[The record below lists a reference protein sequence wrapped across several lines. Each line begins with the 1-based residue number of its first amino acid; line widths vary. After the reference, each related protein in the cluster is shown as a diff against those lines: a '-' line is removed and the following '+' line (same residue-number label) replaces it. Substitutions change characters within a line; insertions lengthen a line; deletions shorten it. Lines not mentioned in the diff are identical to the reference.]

1 MDASALPSHTRGRL
15 FGRNVLEAL
24 FRAAPDEDLFLGELL
39 IGVDEATGRR
49 YLFRVVN
56 VSYGTEHREPGWA
69 ERVAGTLLA
78 DDARGESG
86 THTLHEQARRTY
98 RLAECRCLGYLAP
111 PPAGGSA
118 PAASAGGSAPAGLE
132 RAGSGPGRTGAG
144 GTGRP
149 APVFRKP
156 KSLPTQFSRVVSPT
170 PEDFEF
176 LAQRMGDVPIG
187 RLRSGETVVD
197 FTVGIP
203 GPSLASHI
211 GVFATTGMGKSN
223 LLQVLAAGV
232 MASNGRYGLLI
243 FDPHGEHRH
252 ALSRHPWAPVAL
264 RTYADRPL
272 PNTTTLRVSLAELS
286 VDDLRTAY
294 EWSRP
299 QEEALHELERHYSAS
314 LPTAIPTDSRRDL
327 RRTDDLR
334 TDRGIDDVRTD
345 LGIDAVGTDEVGAL
359 AQEEAWDEE
368 PGDRRGRAGGRSGG
382 RERAGGERAGGRSG
396 SGERA
401 GGRSQRATAAGLAWM
416 ADFARIE
423 DLAAFR
429 DVELSSRVAL
439 NTLQVVQRR
448 ARRIVDLPCISPDP
462 AVSVGRRVLD
472 ELAEG
477 KVVLVDVSGL
487 GSTEEV
493 LVASYLTRR
502 VLEEW
507 QEAFL
512 QGQER
517 RRQLP
522 VVAVALEEAQRVLS
536 ASKDRE
542 TNVFPRVARE
552 GRKFGVG
559 LLAVSQQ
566 PKLLDDELLSQFN
579 TFVVLGLADER
590 DRNILRSSAKQ
601 DLSALGPEIQTL
613 MPGECLLAN
622 LTAPFAVPAAV
633 YLYDEVL
640 RTAPA
645 APAARA
651 EAAPN
656 VSALVD

>member
-1 MDASALPSHTRGRL
+1 MDAPSPPAGLPSHTRGRL

-24 FRAAPDEDLFLGELL
+24 FRAGPDEDLFLGELL
-39 IGVDEATGRR
+39 VGVDESTGRR
-49 YLFRVVN
+49 YLFRIVD

-78 DDARGESG
+78 DDARGDTG
-86 THTLHEQARRTY
+86 AHTLHEQAKRTY

-111 PPAGGSA
+111 PAPSGGPASHQA
-118 PAASAGGSAPAGLE
+118 
-132 RAGSGPGRTGAG
+132 R
-144 GTGRP
+144 
-149 APVFRKP
+149 VFRKP

-170 PEDFEF
+170 PADFEF
-176 LAQRMGDVPIG
+176 LAQRMGDVPVG

-197 FTVGIP
+197 FAVGVP
-203 GPSLASHI
+203 GASLASHI

-223 LLQVLAAGV
+223 LLQVLCAGV
-232 MASNGRYGLLI
+232 MASNGRYGLLVI
-243 FDPHGEHRH
+243 DPHGEHRQPL
-252 ALSRHPWAPVAL
+252 ARHPWAPLAL
-264 RTYADRPL
+264 RTYADRRL
-272 PNTTTLRVSLAELS
+272 PNTTTLRISLAELS

-314 LPTAIPTDSRRDL
+314 LPMDEAGAGEGVAEGAPEGAADRDRATLRGTSR
-327 RRTDDLR
+327 
-334 TDRGIDDVRTD
+334 G
-345 LGIDAVGTDEVGAL
+345 
-359 AQEEAWDEE
+359 
-368 PGDRRGRAGGRSGG
+368 
-382 RERAGGERAGGRSG
+382 G
-396 SGERA
+396 SGR
-401 GGRSQRATAAGLAWM
+401 GSAGLAWLL
-416 ADFARIE
+416 DFSRIE
-423 DLAAFR
+423 DLAGFR

-439 NTLQVVQRR
+439 NTLQVVHRR

-462 AVSVGRRVLD
+462 AVSVGRRILD

-502 VLEEW
+502 VLEDW

-512 QGQER
+512 QGHER
-517 RRQLP
+517 RRRLP
-522 VVAVALEEAQRVLS
+522 VVAIALEEAQRVLS

-566 PKLLDDELLSQFN
+566 PKLVDDELLSQFN
-579 TFVVLGLADER
+579 TFFVLGLADER

-622 LTAPFAVPAAV
+622 LAAPFAVPAAV
-633 YLYDEVL
+633 YLYDEVV
-640 RTAPA
+640 RA
-645 APAARA
+645 APAPPTERA
-651 EAAPN
+651 PAPPA